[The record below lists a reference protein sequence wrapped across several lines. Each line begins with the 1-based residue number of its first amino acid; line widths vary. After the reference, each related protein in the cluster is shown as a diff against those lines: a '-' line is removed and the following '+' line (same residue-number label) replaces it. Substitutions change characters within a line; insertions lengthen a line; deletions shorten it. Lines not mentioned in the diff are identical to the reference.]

1 MIGKNIL
8 PSNFNIGDNVIHYR
22 DSSLKGKI
30 VSIDDPLYSVEVL

>member
-30 VSIDDPLYSVEVL
+30 VLMFVYFLLQL